1 MFVHQKKKKNRIQ
14 EKVNVIAVEK
24 KHGGLMGGKRITA
37 VLQKGGIP
45 WQWMESSVTQ
55 NAHVRD
61 VTLFC
66 QVGRDGSSTDS

>member
-1 MFVHQKKKKNRIQ
+1 
-14 EKVNVIAVEK
+14 VEK
-24 KHGGLMGGKRITA
+24 KHGELMGGKRITA